1 MATYVSQRRGR
12 DVPAV
17 VAWRRARD
25 AEAEAEAAA
34 EASGSPASNA
44 DTAEDASQND
54 SEQDGSM
61 TIMASY
67 SKVNITDAARKQAD
81 QVGQA
86 EINKKA
92 AELVRYA
99 LACEYQRA
107 LIRKDDIRSK
117 VLDDKTSRSFGP
129 VFNAAQKMLHQTLGM
144 HMVEVRA
151 KGADN
156 AELAKQAQEVLR
168 AAASSANGL
177 RPRGQQ
183 AAAEDSSAAD
193 GGPGTNIWVLRS
205 ALSPAL
211 IRELVEADQD
221 LSNAYDQTNSASSS
235 SSSAHRRRQAT
246 SESKAAVDWN
256 RADHQDGEMG
266 LLYIILA
273 LILVN
278 GRTITDATLH
288 MYLRRIHLEPH
299 TLLPAALR
307 GTGPAYGSASS
318 GSQSTQ
324 TQARAKAMHGTLE
337 GFLNAMVKQQYLEKQ
352 RSDVGLDF
360 MDAAVNQA
368 QTQGRRRGRTSGGAG
383 GRADD
388 ETTVWEWRWGSR
400 AEAEVGE
407 KRIAELI
414 SVLFADPSSTQDG
427 AQAAEEDDEET
438 QAIDRERLVKRRKML
453 LTNIASV
460 AGSQLVG

>member
-17 VAWRRARD
+17 TARRRAR
-25 AEAEAEAAA
+25 EAEQEAANTQ
-34 EASGSPASNA
+34 ASQA
-44 DTAEDASQND
+44 DTAVESSPDD
-54 SEQDGSM
+54 SEDGEM
-61 TIMASY
+61 TVMASY
-67 SKVNITDAARKQAD
+67 SKVNVTEAARKQAD

-86 EINKKA
+86 EIKKKA

-99 LACEYQRA
+99 LACEYQRT
-107 LIRKDDIRSK
+107 LIKKEDIRSK

-129 VFNAAQKMLHQTLGM
+129 VFNAAQKVLHQTFGM
-144 HMVEVRA
+144 YMVEVRA

-177 RPRGQQ
+177 RPRRQQ
-183 AAAEDSSAAD
+183 AAAEDSSAAH

-211 IRELVEADQD
+211 IKELVETDQE
-221 LSNAYDQTNSASSS
+221 LGRAYEQASSASSS
-235 SSSAHRRRQAT
+235 SSSAQRRRQAAG
-246 SESKAAVDWN
+246 ESKAAVDWK

-266 LLYIILA
+266 LLYVILA

-288 MYLRRIHLEPH
+288 MYLRRIHLQPH

-307 GTGPAYGSASS
+307 GTGAAYGSASS

-324 TQARAKAMHGTLE
+324 TQARAKAMQGTLE
-337 GFLNAMVKQQYLEKQ
+337 GFLNAMTKQQYLEKQ
-352 RSDVGLDF
+352 HSDVGLNL

-368 QTQGRRRGRTSGGAG
+368 QTQGRRRGRTSGSG

-414 SVLFADPSSTQDG
+414 SLLFTDPSATQDG
-427 AQAAEEDDEET
+427 AQAAEEEDDET
-438 QAIDRERLVKRRKML
+438 QAIERERLAKRRKML